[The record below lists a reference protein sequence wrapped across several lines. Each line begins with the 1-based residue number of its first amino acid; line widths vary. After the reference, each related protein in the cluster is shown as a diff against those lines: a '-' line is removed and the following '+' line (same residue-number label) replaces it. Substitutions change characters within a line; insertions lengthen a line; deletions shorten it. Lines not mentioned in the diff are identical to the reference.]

1 MSWSSSTGPACGVSW
16 AGSQLVLHSR
26 RVWQTHAQCTGCLP
40 RTYLGYLSA
49 AAVHHR
55 SIVSECLA
63 HSRPLVFVRRDF
75 FNEEPFLRKKL
86 EVHNA
91 AIEMKRRD
99 FLEGHW
105 GPYLLRA
112 CSLTVRYK

>member
-1 MSWSSSTGPACGVSW
+1 M
-16 AGSQLVLHSR
+16 
-26 RVWQTHAQCTGCLP
+26 
-40 RTYLGYLSA
+40 
-49 AAVHHR
+49 HHR